1 VSLGRLLLVLLI
13 LAGGLWLAQT
23 QHLFGPA
30 ADPADQGT
38 AAPADRAR
46 AAARAS
52 AARNAQ
58 TDAASRSLDSQ
69 AAAAPAGAVTENMTR
84 EQVRAL
90 LGPAD
95 SVETES
101 SESGA
106 GREKWTYRNPGKI
119 VVFENGVV
127 VRID

>member
-1 VSLGRLLLVLLI
+1 MSLGRLLLVLLV
-13 LAGGLWLAQT
+13 LAGGLWLART

-30 ADPADQGT
+30 ANPADGGA

-58 TDAASRSLDSQ
+58 TEAAARSLETQSSADS
-69 AAAAPAGAVTENMTR
+69 AGAVTENMNR

-90 LGPAD
+90 LGPPD
-95 SVETES
+95 SVDSETS
-101 SESGA
+101 DSGA
-106 GREKWTYRNPGKI
+106 AREKWTYRNPGKT

-127 VRID
+127 VRIE

>member
-1 VSLGRLLLVLLI
+1 MSMGRLVLVLLVLG
-13 LAGGLWLAQT
+13 AGLWLVRT

-30 ADPADQGT
+30 ADPGAA

-52 AARNAQ
+52 AAREAQ
-58 TDAASRSLDSQ
+58 TEAVSRSLEGQS
-69 AAAAPAGAVTENMTR
+69 PAGAVTENMTR

-90 LGPAD
+90 LGPPDAVD
-95 SVETES
+95 SETTD
-101 SESGA
+101 SGA
-106 GREKWTYRNPGKI
+106 SREKWTYRTAGKT